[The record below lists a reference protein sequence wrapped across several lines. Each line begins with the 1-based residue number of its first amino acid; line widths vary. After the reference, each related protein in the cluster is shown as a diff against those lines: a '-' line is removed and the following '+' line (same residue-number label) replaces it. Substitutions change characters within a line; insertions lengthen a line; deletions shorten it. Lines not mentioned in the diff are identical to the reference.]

1 MLVKK
6 AKPNFK
12 ILGKKAGAL
21 MKAVAEKVTQM
32 SQEDIRVFENDGRF
46 QLELDNGPFQ
56 IDTEDA
62 EISSQDIPGW
72 EVNTMGKITVALDI
86 DITSELRKEGL
97 ARELVNRIQNLRKE
111 KGLDVTDRISL
122 IISEHPD
129 IRPAIEGNMDYICN
143 ETLISTLSMVSEIP
157 NNESDELE
165 LEDQIRVRATI
176 KKV

>member
-1 MLVKK
+1 
-6 AKPNFK
+6 
-12 ILGKKAGAL
+12 
-21 MKAVAEKVTQM
+21 
-32 SQEDIRVFENDGRF
+32 
-46 QLELDNGPFQ
+46 
-56 IDTEDA
+56 
-62 EISSQDIPGW
+62 
-72 EVNTMGKITVALDI
+72 
-86 DITSELRKEGL
+86 
-97 ARELVNRIQNLRKE
+97 VNRIQNLRKE

-143 ETLISTLSMVSEIP
+143 ETLISTLSIVSEIP